1 MFESLLLFVVVFVNS
16 YLCSI
21 LCVYSVV
28 AHRIYTCTQQCWHNI
43 IIIIIFYYYY
53 LFIFIIILQREKP
66 TSTFITMEIALPLY
80 IIQDIYYFY

>member
-1 MFESLLLFVVVFVNS
+1 MSLKSVYKCFLMFESLLLFVVVFVNS

-43 IIIIIFYYYY
+43 ISSLFIIII
-53 LFIFIIILQREKP
+53 IIL
-66 TSTFITMEIALPLY
+66 FLIINY
-80 IIQDIYYFY
+80 INNNNIIKKNMKKNE